1 MDKIIETKSLCKKY
15 KQHPVLENIDLK
27 INEGEITAVLGKN
40 GAGKTTLIKMLL
52 NLITYTSG
60 EIIYHDSTIKYPS
73 PKMYNEVTAVLESVD
88 NLYAYLTGKENIE
101 YFLAL
106 YNSKMSYLDSTIQK
120 LIYQFSLEAFMKQKV
135 GTYSRGM
142 QQKLSLIIA
151 LITDPQV
158 LFLDEPTLGLD
169 FEASRE
175 LCENILFL
183 SKSKKKTIILT
194 SHQAEI
200 VEKLADNI
208 IVIDKRK
215 IIFTGKKEEF
225 KTLYPGEKY
234 RVDFLDKRYQ
244 KESRKQFFTDK
255 QDATQFIRDN
265 INENFFVLER
275 FTKVEVSIEETL
287 NKIYKESGDELP

>member
-1 MDKIIETKSLCKKY
+1 
-15 KQHPVLENIDLK
+15 
-27 INEGEITAVLGKN
+27 
-40 GAGKTTLIKMLL
+40 
-52 NLITYTSG
+52 
-60 EIIYHDSTIKYPS
+60 
-73 PKMYNEVTAVLESVD
+73 MYNEVTAVLESVD

-255 QDATQFIRDN
+255 QDATQFISDN